1 MSTRTIAIW
10 LVSSLAVVAMIAVL
24 VLHYRRTHPGLPY
37 HDSFAKH
44 EANEWT
50 PLGGS
55 WSLNNG
61 EMVNRSDEPGS
72 KLISGSPLWADY
84 QVDADLE
91 LRAHGG
97 DVGIVMRVSNPE
109 TGINAYRGYYVGLR
123 SDDSALVIGR
133 ADDNWLEGR
142 PIPVNDGVKIGEW
155 YHLKTVVVG
164 CDIAAE
170 ATDLVSNRTT
180 YAAFRDDA
188 QECISK
194 GMIGLRS
201 TDTSGAWKNVQV
213 QTASDLD
220 LQTILQH
227 VPLVGRAQYP
237 IREDDNSRMRIKYFP
252 NFPQFPDEVP
262 IDAPTE
268 TDLPVVPIASLKTNR
283 ESLSP
288 VRIVGVITFTDPA
301 YLQDPT
307 GGMMLQTSNP
317 GSLNIGD
324 EVEIVGRVVAHGF
337 SLFFQA
343 DSLHP
348 LRSRTSVSPI
358 SVTPTEAASGAHAG
372 SLIEVTGVVDSRTR
386 LKDGSVQLEM
396 EDPAQRF
403 AAALKGDLFSN
414 ATKDWTRGSTL
425 RVRGICTMNP
435 EASSARSFTILV
447 ASASDVS
454 VISGPPWWS
463 GWRLVR
469 IVCLFLFAVA
479 GALYLFFRFERA
491 KQRAIM
497 QEREHLAHE
506 MHDTLAQSF
515 AGVGYYLQSIRRSLR
530 SFPQLPLDV
539 MKDLDTACDMVTET
553 HREASASII
562 ALHPDT
568 PGDGDLLTMLQ
579 RSTFSMLGG
588 ERIPIT
594 LRREGNPRSI
604 SPKVAD
610 ALFHVARE
618 AISNVLQHS
627 QATSMT
633 LSLSFR
639 PKQVS
644 LTVEDNGIG
653 FRTGALNGG
662 FGLQSMR
669 RRCQAIGATLE
680 VRSSQGAGCIVTI
693 KASIRRQIFAA
704 RSRFRITQ
712 ST

>member
-1 MSTRTIAIW
+1 MRSRRIILW
-10 LVSSLAVVAMIAVL
+10 LILSSAVVIVIAVL
-24 VLHYRRTHPGLPY
+24 AIRYRRGDPRLPY
-37 HDSFAKH
+37 HDSFVER

-55 WSLNNG
+55 WSVNNG

-72 KLISGSPLWADY
+72 KLITGSPLWTDY
-84 QVDADLE
+84 QVDTDLE

-97 DVGIVMRVSNPE
+97 DVGVVVRVSHPE
-109 TGINAYRGYYVGLR
+109 VGINAYRGYYVGLR

-133 ADDNWLEGR
+133 ADDNWLEGL
-142 PIPVNDGVKIGEW
+142 PIPVSEGVQIGVW
-155 YHLKTVVVG
+155 YHLKVVVVG
-164 CDIAAE
+164 CEIAAE
-170 ATDLVSNRTT
+170 ATDLDDNRIT
-180 YAAFRDDA
+180 YAAFRDEP
-188 QECISK
+188 QGCIPN

-201 TDTSGAWKNVQV
+201 TDTSGSWKNVQV
-213 QTASDLD
+213 QTASSDD

-227 VPLVGRAQYP
+227 ASIVGGAQYP
-237 IREDDNSRMRIKYFP
+237 IREDDNSRMRMKYFP

-262 IDAPTE
+262 LDARTE
-268 TDLPVVPIASLKTNR
+268 TKIPVVSVASLETTRDN
-283 ESLSP
+283 LSP
-288 VRIVGVITFTDPA
+288 VRIVGVITFTAPA

-307 GGMMLQTSNP
+307 GGVRLQTDNP

-324 EVEIVGRVVAHGF
+324 EVEIEGRLVTHGF
-337 SLFFQA
+337 NPLFQA
-343 DSLHP
+343 DSIHP
-348 LRSRTSVSPI
+348 LRSRTSLSPI

-372 SLIEVTGVVDSRTR
+372 SVVEVTGVVDSRTR
-386 LKDGSVQLEM
+386 LNDGSIQLEM

-403 AAALKGDLFSN
+403 AATLKGDLFSN
-414 ATKDWTRGSTL
+414 ATRDWTRGSTL

-435 EASSARSFTILV
+435 EPSSARSFTILV

-454 VISGPPWWS
+454 VLSGPPWWS

-479 GALYLFFRFERA
+479 GGLYLFFRFERA
-491 KQRAIM
+491 KQQAIM

-530 SFPQLPLDV
+530 GFPQLPQEIV
-539 MKDLDTACDMVTET
+539 KDIDTACNMVTDT

-562 ALHPDT
+562 ALHPEA
-568 PGDGDLLTMLQ
+568 PGEGDLLTMLQ

-588 ERIPIT
+588 DRIPIT
-594 LRREGNPRSI
+594 LRREGSPRSI

-610 ALFHVARE
+610 ALFHVGRE

-633 LSLSFR
+633 LSLGFR
-639 PKQVS
+639 LRQVS
-644 LTVEDNGIG
+644 LTVEDNGVG
-653 FRTGALNGG
+653 FQTGSSNRG
-662 FGLQSMR
+662 FGLKSMR

-680 VRSSQGAGCIVTI
+680 VRSTPGTGCAVTI
-693 KASIRRQIFAA
+693 NAPIRRQILVI
-704 RSRFRITQ
+704 RSGSRQKQ
-712 ST
+712 SL

>member
-1 MSTRTIAIW
+1 MRPRTILAWLILSSVVVTVIVVLAIRYHR
-10 LVSSLAVVAMIAVL
+10 S
-24 VLHYRRTHPGLPY
+24 HPGLPY
-37 HDSFAKH
+37 HDSFATR

-55 WSLNNG
+55 WSVNNG

-84 QVDADLE
+84 QIDTDLE

-97 DVGIVMRVSNPE
+97 DVGIVMRVSNPGI
-109 TGINAYRGYYVGLR
+109 GINAYRGYYVGLR

-133 ADDNWLEGR
+133 AEDNWLEGL
-142 PIPVNDGVKIGEW
+142 PIPVKEGVQIGVW
-155 YHLKTVVVG
+155 YHLKVVVVG
-164 CDIAAE
+164 CEIAAE
-170 ATDLVSNRTT
+170 ATDLVSKNTT
-180 YAAFRDDA
+180 YAAFRDES
-188 QECISK
+188 QQCIPK

-213 QTASDLD
+213 QTASNRD
-220 LQTILQH
+220 LQTMLQH
-227 VPLVGRAQYP
+227 ASIIGKTQYP
-237 IREDDNSRMRIKYFP
+237 IREDDNSRMRMKYFP

-262 IDAPTE
+262 MDARAE
-268 TDLPVVPIASLKTNR
+268 TKIPVVPIAALETTRDN
-283 ESLSP
+283 LSP
-288 VRIVGVITFTDPA
+288 VRIVGVITFTAPA

-307 GGMMLQTSNP
+307 GGVRLQTNDP

-324 EVEIVGRVVAHGF
+324 EVEIVGRLAAHGF
-337 SLFFQA
+337 SPLFQV
-343 DSLHP
+343 DSIHP

-372 SLIEVTGVVDSRTR
+372 SLIEVTGVVDRRTR
-386 LKDGSVQLEM
+386 LNDGSVQLEM
-396 EDPAQRF
+396 SDTAQRF
-403 AAALKGDLFSN
+403 AATLKGDLFSN
-414 ATKDWTRGSTL
+414 ATQDWTRGSTL

-435 EASSARSFTILV
+435 EASSARSFTILL

-454 VISGPPWWS
+454 VLSGPPWWS

-479 GALYLFFRFERA
+479 GGLYLFFRFERA
-491 KQRAIM
+491 KQQAIM

-530 SFPQLPLDV
+530 SFPQLPSEIV
-539 MKDLDTACDMVTET
+539 KDLDTACDMVTET

-562 ALHPDT
+562 ALHPDA
-568 PGDGDLLTMLQ
+568 PGDGDLLKMLQ

-594 LRREGNPRSI
+594 LHREGSPRSI

-610 ALFHVARE
+610 ALFHVGRE

-633 LSLSFR
+633 LCLSFR
-639 PKQVS
+639 LRQVS

-653 FRTGALNGG
+653 FRTGSLNGG

-680 VRSSQGAGCIVTI
+680 VRSTPGAGCAVTI
-693 KASIRRQIFAA
+693 NAPIRRRIFVA
-704 RSRFRITQ
+704 RSRSRQTQ
-712 ST
+712 SI

>member
-1 MSTRTIAIW
+1 MKARPIAVW
-10 LVSSLAVVAMIAVL
+10 LVSFAAVVVTIAL
-24 VLHYRRTHPGLPY
+24 LLLHYRRTHPALPY
-37 HDSFAKH
+37 RDSFSKH
-44 EANEWT
+44 EAKEWT
-50 PLGGS
+50 PMGGS
-55 WSLNNG
+55 WSVNNG
-61 EMVNRSDEPGS
+61 EMINRSDEPGS
-72 KLISGSPLWADY
+72 KLISGSPLWTDY

-109 TGINAYRGYYVGLR
+109 IGINAYRGYYVGLR

-133 ADDNWLEGR
+133 ADDNWLESR
-142 PIPVNDGVKIGEW
+142 PIPVNGGVQIGVE
-155 YHLKTVVVG
+155 YHLKAVIVG
-164 CDIAAE
+164 CEIAAE
-170 ATDLVSNRTT
+170 AADLVSNRTT
-180 YAAFRDDA
+180 YAAFRDDQ
-188 QECISK
+188 QECIPK

-201 TDTSGAWKNVQV
+201 TDTSGAWKNVRV
-213 QTASDLD
+213 RTASYRD
-220 LQTILQH
+220 LQAVLQH
-227 VPLVGRAQYP
+227 VSAEGRAQYP
-237 IREDDNSRMRIKYFP
+237 IREDDNSRMRMKYFP
-252 NFPQFPDEVP
+252 DFPQFPDEVP
-262 IDAPTE
+262 MDARAE
-268 TDLPVVPIASLKTNR
+268 ASIPVVSIASLKTNR
-283 ESLSP
+283 ESLSL
-288 VRIVGVITFTDPA
+288 VRIVGVITFTDPP

-307 GGMMLQTSNP
+307 GGVMLQTSKL

-324 EVEIVGRVVAHGF
+324 EVEIVGRLVSHGF
-337 SLFFQA
+337 SLLFQA
-343 DSLHP
+343 DSVHP
-348 LRSRTSVSPI
+348 LRSRTSVSPV

-372 SLIEVTGVVDSRTR
+372 SLIEVTGIVSSRTR

-403 AAALKGDLFSN
+403 AAILKGDLFSN
-414 ATKDWTRGSTL
+414 ATQDWTRGSTL
-425 RVRGICTMNP
+425 RVRGICRMNP

-454 VISGPPWWS
+454 LISGPPWWS

-469 IVCLFLFAVA
+469 IVFLLLFAVA
-479 GALYLFFRFERA
+479 GGLYLFFRLERT

-530 SFPQLPLDV
+530 GFPQLPSDV

-562 ALHPDT
+562 ALHPDR

-604 SPKVAD
+604 SPKIAD
-610 ALFHVARE
+610 ALFHVGRE

-633 LSLSFR
+633 LCLSFR
-639 PKQVS
+639 PRRVS

-653 FRTGALNGG
+653 FRTGSLNGG

-669 RRCQAIGATLE
+669 RRCQAVGATLE
-680 VRSSQGAGCIVTI
+680 ISSDPGSGCIVTI
-693 KASIRRQIFAA
+693 KAPIRKQIFAA
-704 RSRFRITQ
+704 RSRSRLSQ
-712 ST
+712 SI